1 MQNLALSP
9 RTDADLT
16 RINREFYE
24 SLWGRSRLVDPSR
37 FNTWPL
43 VRELA
48 AAALRRVEV
57 APGLRPRLPLDGTC
71 FVDLSRS
78 ALDVLHAHGAMTMRG
93 VIGALPC
100 ADASF
105 DLICALDI
113 LEHVVDDGTALRELQ
128 RVAAPGARLL
138 VSVPLHP
145 EAWTGFDE
153 FVGHYRRYEPIEITE
168 RLAAHGWRVE
178 RSAVYGMQPSSP
190 RLLALGQWYLTHH
203 RERAMWWYNR
213 VFMPWGLHFQK
224 SLQWRPGLDDTAD
237 VDEILLLCGR
247 A

>member
-1 MQNLALSP
+1 MQNLALSL
-9 RTDADLT
+9 RTDADLS
-16 RINREFYE
+16 RVNHGFYE
-24 SLWGRSRLVDPSR
+24 SLWGSSRLVDPSR

-43 VRELA
+43 VLELA
-48 AAALRRVEV
+48 AAAPRRVEV

-78 ALDVLHAHGAMTMRG
+78 ALDVLHANGAMTARG
-93 VIGALPC
+93 VIGALPY
-100 ADASF
+100 ADGSF

-113 LEHVVDDGTALRELQ
+113 LEHVVDDDTALRELE

-138 VSVPLHP
+138 LSVPLHP

-153 FVGHYRRYEPIEITE
+153 FVGHYRRYEPVQISG
-168 RLAAHGWRVE
+168 RLAARGWRVA

-190 RLLALGQWYLTHH
+190 RLLAWGQWYLTHH

-213 VFMPWGLHFQK
+213 VFMPLGLRFQK
-224 SLQWRPGLDDTAD
+224 PLQWRPGLDHSAD
-237 VDEILLLCGR
+237 VDEILLLCER